1 MTNSNKKILFSD
13 IEFITGAHNFS
24 QIPNNHFPQ
33 IAFIGASNVGKSS
46 IINAIFG
53 KKITIVSSTPGRTQ
67 QLNFFKVLGFRDGF
81 YIVDLPGYGFAE
93 ASIKKI
99 SHWQNVTFEFLA
111 KSKNLKKVFLLID
124 AVKGLKNNDIE
135 VIEYFLENNIL
146 FQIILTKIDKIN
158 LTEQQIVKEKILQ
171 QLALF
176 KTAEQNLILTSS
188 SKKYGINEIK
198 LEIISTLKKL

>member
-1 MTNSNKKILFSD
+1 MTNSNKKIIFND

-24 QIPNNHFPQ
+24 QIPNNHFPEV
-33 IAFIGASNVGKSS
+33 AFIGASNVGKSS

-67 QLNFFKVLGFRDGF
+67 QLNFFKVSGFRDGF
-81 YIVDLPGYGFAE
+81 YVVDLPGYGFAE
-93 ASIKKI
+93 ASAKKI
-99 SHWQNVTFEFLA
+99 SHWQNTTFEYLA
-111 KSKNLKKVFLLID
+111 KSKNLQKVFLLID
-124 AVKGLKNNDIE
+124 AIKGLKNNDIE

-171 QLALF
+171 QLSLF
-176 KTAEQNLILTSS
+176 KTPEQKLILSSS
-188 SKKYGINEIK
+188 SKKYGINDIK

>member
-1 MTNSNKKILFSD
+1 MTNSSKKITFGD
-13 IEFITGAHNFS
+13 IEFVKGAHNFS
-24 QIPNNHFPQ
+24 QIPDNHFPE

-67 QLNFFKVLGFRDGF
+67 QLNFFKVAGFRDGF

-93 ASIKKI
+93 ASAKKI
-99 SHWQNVTFEFLA
+99 SHWQNVTFEYLA
-111 KSKNLKKVFLLID
+111 KSQKLQKVFLLID
-124 AVKGLKNNDIE
+124 AVKGLKHNDIE

-176 KTAEQNLILTSS
+176 KTAQQNLILTSS

-198 LEIISTLKKL
+198 SEIIATLKNL